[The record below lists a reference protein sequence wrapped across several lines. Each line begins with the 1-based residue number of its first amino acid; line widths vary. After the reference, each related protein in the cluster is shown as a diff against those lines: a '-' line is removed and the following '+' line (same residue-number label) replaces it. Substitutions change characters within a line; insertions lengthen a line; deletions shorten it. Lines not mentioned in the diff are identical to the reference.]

1 MSIKYYLNTFK
12 DAEEKGEYLNLSQ
25 TTLDIISKLAKLV
38 GAPSYVKT
46 PNFQKKNYAKNRR
59 QKTDWGMIRNFKVT
73 VIEKK
78 IEGIEAEMDILRK
91 FLNKLTDKTYKEN
104 TVKIKETIEKIREDG
119 QNMMI
124 ICKYIFEIAST
135 NIFYSEL
142 YASLYKDLI
151 NAFEEMQEL
160 CSKNFNNFIVLFKNI
175 EYVSP
180 DEDYEKFC
188 DFNEEN
194 DKRRAMSKFF
204 VTLMK
209 KQVLSNEL
217 MTKFIISLLKNMTEK
232 IQDEGETNICEEI
245 CENLYILLNQNLL
258 YFENPEITE
267 TLNAIIKM
275 DKKSMPSLTNKIIF
289 KIMDI
294 LES

>member
-1 MSIKYYLNTFK
+1 MLKYNLITFK
-12 DAEEKGEYLNLSQ
+12 EAEENSDCLNLSQ

-46 PNFQKKNYAKNRR
+46 PNFQKKNYKNRK

-78 IEGIEAEMDILRK
+78 IEGIEAEMDILRQ
-91 FLNKLTDKTYKEN
+91 FLNKLTDKTYEEN
-104 TVKIKETIEKIREDG
+104 TVKIKEKIEKIREDKK
-119 QNMMI
+119 NMMI
-124 ICKYIFEIAST
+124 ICKYIFEIASS

-151 NAFEEMQEL
+151 NEFEEMKEL
-160 CSKNFNNFIVLFKNI
+160 CSKNFKNFIILFENI
-175 EYVSP
+175 EYVDP
-180 DEDYEKFC
+180 DDDYEKFC
-188 DFNEEN
+188 DLNEEN

-204 VTLMK
+204 VNLMK

-217 MTKFIISLLKNMTEK
+217 MSNFIISLLKNMFKNIKEEGK
-232 IQDEGETNICEEI
+232 IKICEEI
-245 CENLYILLNQNLL
+245 CENLYILLNKNLS
-258 YFENPEITE
+258 YFENQEIIE
-267 TLNAIIKM
+267 TLNTIVKIP
-275 DKKSMPSLTNKIIF
+275 KKSIPSLSNKIIF